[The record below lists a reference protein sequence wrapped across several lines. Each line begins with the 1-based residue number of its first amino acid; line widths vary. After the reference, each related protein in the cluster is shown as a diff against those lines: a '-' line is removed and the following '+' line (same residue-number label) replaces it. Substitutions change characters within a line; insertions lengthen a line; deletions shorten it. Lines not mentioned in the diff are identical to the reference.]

1 MTRWIIARTVS
12 VCMTALIFAACVSPS
27 PYLDSQFGAAT
38 ELNKAMQ
45 TRDPDA
51 ASKHRARYRLTEYDA
66 DRGDRHQ
73 AALKKLTHRNI
84 LQCYLRVEMLLPRR

>member
-51 ASKHRARYRLTEYDA
+51 ASKHPAPDGMDGVAANDTIDRYQKTYRDPPP
-66 DRGDRHQ
+66 Q
-73 AALKKLTHRNI
+73 QNI
-84 LQCYLRVEMLLPRR
+84 LTIGIGGR